1 MNELKN
7 ILSGSVPG
15 LRRGGTIIKNNEEGT
30 VVETIE
36 KMSSDVK

>member
-1 MNELKN
+1 MKELKN
-7 ILSGSVPG
+7 ILNGSMPS
-15 LRRGGTIIKNNEEGT
+15 LRRGGTIIKDNDEGT